1 MGRIFTQL
9 SMAGIL
15 IAWIATGM
23 AYGQTMQGQLTDY
36 EENRAVSEVI
46 ITNIHTNEVTT
57 SDKDGKF
64 SIAVTGGQLLEFKKD
79 GYKVVRFRLPQ
90 GRTVSFYK
98 VGMQRYNPSVP
109 QFENMAAPD
118 YKTDSL
124 KYALLYKKELEFQQM
139 STIQAIQHPF
149 SALSKRSRQI
159 WAFQQEYA
167 WFQEQKYIDYTFND
181 NLITSL
187 TGLAGDSLRVYKQMF
202 RPSYTQ
208 LRNMDEYTYFGY
220 IKRTVTAYRKRGT
233 RARTSP
239 PVRVTH

>member
-9 SMAGIL
+9 SVAGIL
-15 IAWIATGM
+15 FVWIASSV

-36 EENRAVSEVI
+36 EGNKAVPEVI
-46 ITNIHTNEVTT
+46 ITNIHTNEITT

-64 SIAVTGGQLLEFKKD
+64 SIAANSGQLLEFKKD
-79 GYKVVRFRLPQ
+79 GYKVVRFRVPQ
-90 GRTVSFYK
+90 GNMASFYK

-109 QFENMAAPD
+109 QFENMASPD

-124 KYALLYKKELEFQQM
+124 KYAMLYKKELEFQQM
-139 STIQAIQHPF
+139 TTLQAIQHPF

-167 WFQEQKYIDYTFND
+167 MFQEQKYIDYTFND

-187 TGLAGDSLRVYKQMF
+187 TGLAGDSLRVYKQIF

-208 LRNMDEYTYFGY
+208 LRSMDEYNYFNY
-220 IKRTVTAYRKRGT
+220 IKRTVAAYRKRGT
-233 RARTSP
+233 KARTSP
-239 PVRVTH
+239 VRISH